1 MKKYMLRGCLIAL
14 GMASPPAAFA
24 QETVTYTYDSL
35 GRLVKSTVSGGSNNN
50 TETAISYDPA
60 SNRTQYKV
68 TNANGGGTPSPTHR
82 KVVVVPLNGFT
93 VIPIS

>member
-1 MKKYMLRGCLIAL
+1 MKKYTLCSCLIAL
-14 GMASPPAAFA
+14 GVASLPAAFA

-35 GRLVKSTVSGGSNNN
+35 GRLVKSTVSGGPNNN

-68 TNANGGGTPSPTHR
+68 TNASGGGPPSPTRR

-93 VIPIS
+93 VIPIN